1 MLHTKIE
8 IQDIHA
14 REILDSRGNPTVSTA
29 VTVRGMDG
37 NLYHGEAAVPSGA
50 STGRYEAV
58 ELRDGDE
65 TRIGGM
71 GCLKAV
77 GNVNGLIAGELKGKD
92 CADQRA
98 IDRLMCEMD
107 GTSNH
112 AKLGANAMLSV
123 SLACAAAAAKAYGLP
138 LWRYLGGIHTRHTF
152 PVPMLNVINGGAH
165 ADNSLDIQEY
175 MIVPAGAT
183 TFFQAMD
190 NAASVYKSLKKLLKS
205 RGLSTAVGDEGGFAP
220 NFKRDEDAIQAICDA
235 IEASGLKPG
244 KDVFIALDAASSE
257 WAENDALYHLP
268 KAKRTYAPQQLLRR
282 FRYLMSLYPILSIED
297 GAGEDDEALWKTLTE
312 RLGRTTMLVGDDLF
326 VTNAERIQH
335 GIANGLAN
343 AVLIKPNQAGTLTET
358 LEAIALAQRNGYRVV
373 VSHRSGET
381 ADTFIADLAAAVSAD
396 FIKSGAPCRAE
407 RTAKYN
413 RLSQI
418 FAD

>member
-1 MLHTKIE
+1 
-8 IQDIHA
+8 
-14 REILDSRGNPTVSTA
+14 
-29 VTVRGMDG
+29 
-37 NLYHGEAAVPSGA
+37 
-50 STGRYEAV
+50 
-58 ELRDGDE
+58 
-65 TRIGGM
+65 
-71 GCLKAV
+71 
-77 GNVNGLIAGELKGKD
+77 
-92 CADQRA
+92 
-98 IDRLMCEMD
+98 
-107 GTSNH
+107 
-112 AKLGANAMLSV
+112 
-123 SLACAAAAAKAYGLP
+123 
-138 LWRYLGGIHTRHTF
+138 
-152 PVPMLNVINGGAH
+152 
-165 ADNSLDIQEY
+165 
-175 MIVPAGAT
+175 
-183 TFFQAMD
+183 
-190 NAASVYKSLKKLLKS
+190 
-205 RGLSTAVGDEGGFAP
+205 
-220 NFKRDEDAIQAICDA
+220 
-235 IEASGLKPG
+235 
-244 KDVFIALDAASSE
+244 
-257 WAENDALYHLP
+257 
-268 KAKRTYAPQQLLRR
+268 
-282 FRYLMSLYPILSIED
+282 MSLYPILSIED